1 MGWKHKA
8 YHIINSDRGQTRSKQ
23 QMDKTL
29 KINFVSLS
37 KSTDEKEKE
46 GKNNNKGNC
55 KALCVTRKR
64 NKQISLI
71 EVCKKTNTYAPPI
84 LNNLMFGKTFIIL
97 IFFTKRHYSLEI
109 YRITASNLKMSFF
122 PENVWMADFL
132 EPLYFLFWIIA
143 LLFECLNTGISK
155 FAAPT
160 PSFLGLHSFL
170 QRISTSGIKLRTS
183 F

>member
-1 MGWKHKA
+1 
-8 YHIINSDRGQTRSKQ
+8 
-23 QMDKTL
+23 MDKTL

-97 IFFTKRHYSLEI
+97 IFFTKHHYSVEI
-109 YRITASNLKMSFF
+109 YGITASNL
-122 PENVWMADFL
+122 
-132 EPLYFLFWIIA
+132 
-143 LLFECLNTGISK
+143 
-155 FAAPT
+155 
-160 PSFLGLHSFL
+160 
-170 QRISTSGIKLRTS
+170 R
-183 F
+183 